1 MTVTSPKNYVQ
12 QIQLFKALKPKYLTF
27 LAENGIEK
35 HFSKGQALFLEGE
48 PCSGIYF
55 VISGHIK
62 VFKQGN
68 TGRQQ
73 TINFFKTGQSFN
85 EIGLTEGIKNA
96 VSAIALEA
104 SHIFIVP
111 CHAIG
116 EVLQNEP
123 QLVQKVILNLTNR
136 IHYLS
141 ELVRDLSVKS
151 VRSRLAEYLLL
162 ESQNNNGIILRS
174 NWYTQEELA
183 ARLGTV
189 TDVIQRTLK
198 QFDKMGAISMS
209 RSQIEITD
217 EDALNA
223 LI

>member
-1 MTVTSPKNYVQ
+1 MNTFNNYVQ
-12 QIQLFKALKPKYLTF
+12 QIQLFKELKPKSLDF
-27 LAENGIEK
+27 LADRGLEK
-35 HFSKGQALFLEGE
+35 QIAKGQTLFLEGE
-48 PCSGIYF
+48 PCSGIYL
-55 VISGHIK
+55 VISGQIK

-73 TINFFKTGQSFN
+73 TINFFKAGQSFN
-85 EIGLTEGIKNA
+85 EIGLIKGVKNA
-96 VSAIALEA
+96 VNAVALEP

-111 CHAIG
+111 CAAIG
-116 EVLQNEP
+116 EILQNEP
-123 QLVQKVILNLTNR
+123 QFVQKVILNLTSR

-141 ELVRDLSVKS
+141 ELVRDLSIKS

-162 ESQNNNGIILRS
+162 ESQDNDGIILRHD
-174 NWYTQEELA
+174 WYTQEELA

-198 QFDKMGAISMS
+198 QFDQMGAITMS
-209 RSQIEITD
+209 RSQIEITNQ
-217 EDALNA
+217 AMLND